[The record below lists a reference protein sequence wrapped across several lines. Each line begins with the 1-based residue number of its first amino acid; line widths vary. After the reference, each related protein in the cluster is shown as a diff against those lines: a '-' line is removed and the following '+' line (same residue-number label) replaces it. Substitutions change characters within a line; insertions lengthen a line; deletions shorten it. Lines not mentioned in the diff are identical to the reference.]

1 VSKRLSY
8 GDAVRL
14 LGGQD
19 SKIVSALDKV
29 AGGVLLGGAVAG
41 FPAMLSLF
49 GAKAEA
55 ARLGHEL
62 VRKLSERRGSVSRY
76 SRTQRLEAAH
86 AVLVVTAYL
95 EALEETQ
102 LPSWFT
108 DLELTKAERVAMAD
122 DDSQLARSTTRLVD
136 MFFSTP
142 IALPE
147 PQLPYEAYLS
157 TLRDHV
163 YVMFSRELLVFVR
176 ILGLWDRLIESEKE
190 RFEDALGG
198 VVSAA
203 CDEYEEL
210 FRRLAADFPE
220 VACWANLRDHQA
232 TRIEVRNLGIAL
244 AALERTLTEISTGSV
259 PDQRRASLTRA
270 YRAELERPIVESGDT
285 PVGLRI
291 PTLGQAYVT
300 PRFRARQL
308 KGGARPSEESW
319 WEEAHVRDD
328 LDDFLIG
335 YLTSPLATGA
345 PLMVLGQPGSGKSVL
360 MRMLA
365 ARLPARD
372 FLAVRVVLREV
383 PAEADLQDQ
392 IEHAIRRATG
402 ERLDWSELV
411 RSAGD
416 ALPIV
421 LLDGFDELLQA
432 TGVSQTDYLTK
443 IVTFQRREE
452 YQGRPMA
459 VVVTSRIS
467 VADRARAP
475 EDMVVMRL
483 EPFDPD
489 RVTAWLKTWNAAN
502 VGHFAACGLAPLS
515 PEVVLAHREL
525 AQQPLLLLMLALYD
539 ADGNALQRVEV
550 DLPQGELY
558 EQLLRSFARREVDKH
573 RPGLVDRELNRA
585 VGEELRRLSI
595 VAFAMFNRGSQWVA
609 ESDLDAD
616 LLALLGAPTMA
627 SPMPDLRAPLQAA
640 EIVIGR
646 FFFVHRAQA
655 SRDDTQLETYEFLH
669 ATFGEFLV
677 ARLTWHVL
685 LNIAAREDASTMSLG
700 GAPADDDLHA
710 LLSFAALSVRAP
722 VVGFLTGMASDL
734 DQAKR
739 GNLAELLVRLFRVVH
754 QPRPDRGYPHYA
766 PRLVPVPARHAAY
779 SANLVLLTVCVAGSV
794 RASELYGTQANA
806 VTLWHSQTLLW
817 RSQLNFEE
825 WTSLVESL
833 ALKRLW
839 EDEHRDIRLTLDD
852 RTFYPPP
859 TVDPYWTFN
868 RSPSDPARGWYAFAS
883 SSYHPDALRRTAN
896 FQCGIV
902 DDVASHALEPL
913 ANTLGTT
920 INTFI
925 GWEKDTCPSAAHAL
939 LDIWLLPLRNPTAEE
954 RRTAYERCAKIAAH
968 DFPPWDETTQ
978 GRYTALLI
986 DRLTTDD
993 KAPAALA
1000 ADVLSELVTIETFRR
1015 HEGIAHYIVR
1025 CALAFL
1031 GHDRDSDERIA
1042 KVLFAAVPM
1051 LHPTDILAVEVLV
1064 RLTELG
1070 LPALSDLGNLGD
1082 LIDLD
1087 EDEWRKY
1094 GEWDRELLVSTLQRR
1109 RPDLVK
1115 RIRWLAE
1122 KLAPPDEPHSS

>member
-8 GDAVRL
+8 GDAARL

-29 AGGVLLGGAVAG
+29 AGGVLLGGAAG
-41 FPAMLSLF
+41 GVPGMLTLF

-55 ARLGHEL
+55 VRFGHAL
-62 VRKLSERRGSVSRY
+62 VRNLSERRGGLSRY

-86 AVLVVTAYL
+86 AVLVVTAYF
-95 EALEETQ
+95 EALEDTV

-108 DLELTKAERVAMAD
+108 DLELTKAERSAMAD
-122 DDSQLARSTTRLVD
+122 EGSLLGRDTTRL
-136 MFFSTP
+136 MNLFFSTP
-142 IALPE
+142 VGLPE
-147 PQLPYEAYLS
+147 PQLPYEFYLS
-157 TLRDHV
+157 RLRDDV
-163 YVMFSRELLVFVR
+163 YSTFSGEFLMFIETLAV
-176 ILGLWDRLIESEKE
+176 WDRLTESDA
-190 RFEDALGG
+190 RQFEHALDG
-198 VVSAA
+198 VTDRA
-203 CDEYEEL
+203 CDRYEEL

-232 TRIEVRNLGIAL
+232 TRTEVRNLGIAL

-259 PDQRRASLTRA
+259 PDERRASLTCA
-270 YRAELERPIVESGDT
+270 YQAELERPIVESGDV

-300 PRFRARQL
+300 PRFRARQVN
-308 KGGARPSEESW
+308 GGARPSEESW
-319 WEEAHVRDD
+319 WENVPVRDD

-335 YLTSPLATGA
+335 YLTSPLASGA
-345 PLMVLGQPGSGKSVL
+345 PLVVLGQPGSGKSVL
-360 MRMLA
+360 TRVLA

-402 ERLDWSELV
+402 ERLDWPTLV

-432 TGVSQTDYLTK
+432 TGVSQTDYLAK
-443 IVTFQRREE
+443 IVNFQRREE
-452 YQGRPMA
+452 DQGRPVA

-475 EDMVVMRL
+475 EDMVALRL

-489 RVTAWLKTWNAAN
+489 RVTVWLKTWNAAN
-502 VGHFAACGLAPLS
+502 AGHFAACGLAPLS

-558 EQLLRSFARREVDKH
+558 ERLLRSFAHREVDKH
-573 RPGLVDRELNRA
+573 RPGLPDRELNHA
-585 VGEELRRLSI
+585 VEEELRRLSI

-609 ESDLDAD
+609 ESGLDAD
-616 LLALLGAPTMA
+616 LLALFGAPTTA
-627 SPMPDLRAPLQAA
+627 APTSDLRAPLRAA

-677 ARLTWHVL
+677 ARLTWQVL
-685 LNIAAREDASTMSLG
+685 LNIAAREAASTMSLG
-700 GAPADDDLHA
+700 AAPVDDDLLHA
-710 LLSFAALSVRAP
+710 LLSFGALSVRAP
-722 VVGFLTGMASDL
+722 VVGFLTGMAADL
-734 DQAKR
+734 DSPKR
-739 GNLAELLVRLFRVVH
+739 ENLAELLVRLFRVVH
-754 QPRPDRGYPHYA
+754 QPRPARGYPDYE
-766 PRLVPVPARHAAY
+766 PQLVPVPARHAAY
-779 SANLVLLTVCVAGSV
+779 SANLVLLAVCVAGNV
-794 RASELYGTQANA
+794 KASELYGTQANA
-806 VTLWHSQTLLW
+806 VTSWHSEALLW
-817 RSQLNFEE
+817 RSQLNIEE
-825 WTSLVESL
+825 WTSLVETF
-833 ALKRLW
+833 ALERLW
-839 EDEHRDIRLTLDD
+839 DNEHRDLRLTLDD
-852 RTFYPPP
+852 GTFYPPA
-859 TVDPYWTFN
+859 VDPYWTFGT
-868 RSPSDPARGWYAFAS
+868 SPSNPDRGTYAFANS
-883 SSYHPDALRRTAN
+883 DYHPDALRRKTN
-896 FQCGIV
+896 FQCGII

-920 INTFI
+920 MNTFI

-939 LDIWLLPLRNPTAEE
+939 LDIWLLPLRNPTPKE
-954 RRTAYERCAKIAAH
+954 RRAAYERCIEIAEH

-978 GRYTALLI
+978 HRYTALLI
-986 DRLTTDD
+986 DRLSTDD

-1000 ADVLSELVTIETFRR
+1000 ADVLSKLATVKTITR
-1015 HEGIAHYIVR
+1015 HEGIGPCLVR

-1042 KVLFAAVPM
+1042 KTLFVALPL
-1051 LHPTDILAVEVLV
+1051 LHPANILAVEACV
-1064 RLTELG
+1064 RLTELH
-1070 LPALSDLGNLGD
+1070 LPAPVLSDLGD
-1082 LIDLD
+1082 LFDLD
-1087 EDEWRKY
+1087 EDEWGEW
-1094 GEWDRELLVSTLQRR
+1094 GEWDKEPLGTLQHR
-1109 RPDLVK
+1109 RPDLVE
-1115 RIRWLAE
+1115 RIRRLTEDA
-1122 KLAPPDEPHSS
+1122 APPDDAHSS